1 MQVIMND
8 ANLKTIQQIKGFLEG
23 SDGLEFAA
31 ISVEEKKTWIEDL
44 LIRFAY
50 LRLRRSEKGMIR
62 EYIRK
67 VTGYSRSQTERL
79 TAQYRRKGWI
89 RKKRADVSRNRFCR
103 KYTDR
108 DIEFLAKTDELHG
121 WLSGPATRR
130 ILEREWQVFGNVEY
144 RNISQI
150 SISHLYNLRR
160 NSRYRAVTTQ
170 YTKTKPSVSKIGERV
185 KPDPQGMPGY
195 IRIDSVHQGDR
206 DGEKGVY
213 HINAVDEVTQWEV
226 VASVEKIS
234 EAYLVLVLEE
244 MLAQFPFTLLGFHSD
259 NGSEFVNHVVAGLL
273 NKLLIRFTKSRPRHS
288 NDNGLVETKNGAVV
302 RKELGYAYIPQKC
315 AERLNEFHRSYF
327 NLYINFHRPCFF
339 PVSVIDHKGKMKKTY
354 PYEEVRTPYEKLK
367 SLPKA
372 EKYLRAGVTF
382 EALDAIAYQMSDNE
396 FVERKEKARFDLFR
410 EINKSL
416 KRVAS

>member
-1 MQVIMND
+1 
-8 ANLKTIQQIKGFLEG
+8 
-23 SDGLEFAA
+23 
-31 ISVEEKKTWIEDL
+31 
-44 LIRFAY
+44 
-50 LRLRRSEKGMIR
+50 MIR

-67 VTGYSRSQTERL
+67 VTGYSRSRTERL
-79 TAQYRRKGWI
+79 IAQYRRKGWI
-89 RKKRADVSRNRFCR
+89 RKKRADVSKNRFCR

-108 DIEFLAKTDELHG
+108 DIELLAKTDELHG

-185 KPDPQGMPGY
+185 KPDPKGMPGY

-273 NKLLIRFTKSRPRHS
+273 NKLLIRLTKSRPRQS

-315 AERLNEFHRSYF
+315 AERLNEFHGSYF

-372 EKYLRAGVTF
+372 QKYLRAGVTF

-416 KRVAS
+416 KRVVS

>member
-1 MQVIMND
+1 MND

-79 TAQYRRKGWI
+79 IAQYRRKGWI
-89 RKKRADVSRNRFCR
+89 RKKRADVSKNRFCR

-108 DIEFLAKTDELHG
+108 DIELLAKTDELHG
-121 WLSGPATRR
+121 WLRGPATRR

-372 EKYLRAGVTF
+372 EKHLRAGVTF